1 MFQMS
6 NPADGFTIITTFPG
20 VLLVRRGTAQGTEFP
35 VCRKCFYNGI
45 VSPVLRQEGD
55 EESNL
60 YYCTAEA
67 HLCYKVEEEP
77 IHEGSTET
85 TPPIVVPFDPTYT
98 ATNHQSKRKPGRPKK
113 VEGG

>member
-1 MFQMS
+1 MS
-6 NPADGFTIITTFPG
+6 NPAEGFTIIATFPG
-20 VLLVRRGTAQGTEFP
+20 VLLVRRSTVQGTEFP

-67 HLCYKVEEEP
+67 HLCYKVEEELRN
-77 IHEGSTET
+77 EGSTEA
-85 TPPIVVPFDPTYT
+85 TPQIVVPFDPTYT
-98 ATNHQSKRKPGRPKK
+98 TAKQQAKRKPGRPKK
-113 VEGG
+113 VE